1 MRDRAARAV
10 AAIAIAVV
18 ALAAL
23 PHATAAGAAGPAM
36 ARGSELLAAGEY
48 AAARAAF
55 VEALETDPSS
65 VEAHL
70 GLARAYYG
78 LGEYSRAV
86 IEFEKVLSFD
96 NLPRDLLE
104 QAAIYEQA
112 AEDYAAGQKWRA
124 FYYAETGVGN
134 YRENSSTATD
144 IFGGAGNHDT
154 FWPLRVGGGWNTDL
168 TERHAFN
175 ATLDY
180 RFRWYDDKDRRN
192 DSDLRW
198 NFNLSRPVDDD
209 SLRFGTRGRVS
220 YRGDGQ
226 YRNDWGVFGSY
237 DLGFGPNDRVT
248 IGGEVRERLAGEQRA
263 AVHRREHEGRQGV
276 PAALDLERPREAD
289 DPRERERDPE
299 DAGDELRR
307 ADAADG
313 REVEGEVEDDEDD
326 QGEERHRGEP
336 LEGSPLDP
344 EVLGGDRE
352 GSAQEAR
359 PRVGVARPHAG
370 APGGAGL
377 AARRKWS
384 LSRASR
390 SVSSERP
397 AATIRPR
404 ARIAKR
410 SESSSPSARL

>member
-1 MRDRAARAV
+1 MRDRAARAA

-18 ALAAL
+18 ALAAP

-112 AEDYAAGQKWRA
+112 AEEYAAGQKWRA

-226 YRNDWGVFGSY
+226 YRNDWGLFASY
-237 DLGFGPNDRVT
+237 GIGLGPNDNLT
-248 IGGEVRERLAGEQRA
+248 LGGEVRERRYPRGPLRSRTRDIAELTGSWTHSLANGRTALTFGANLGQEWATQDRPDGDASFWGVNGEVDHA
-263 AVHRREHEGRQGV
+263 FSDELDAFFWWSYLNEGY
-276 PAALDLERPREAD
+276 DDERPDFTTDSGLLATRND
-289 DPRERERDPE
+289 D
-299 DAGDELRR
+299 LWNF
-307 ADAADG
+307 
-313 REVEGEVEDDEDD
+313 
-326 QGEERHRGEP
+326 
-336 LEGSPLDP
+336 
-344 EVLGGDRE
+344 GG
-352 GSAQEAR
+352 
-359 PRVGVARPHAG
+359 GVVWRF
-370 APGGAGL
+370 APG
-377 AARRKWS
+377 WS
-384 LSRASR
+384 LRPTFEYNWEESNIPALAY
-390 SVSSERP
+390 SSTELWLTVR
-397 AATIRPR
+397 
-404 ARIAKR
+404 K
-410 SESSSPSARL
+410 SF